1 MKIAFYD
8 TISYDRIWFE
18 PLAKEKGIE
27 IRFLEAKLN
36 KDTVRLSKDCDAVCI
51 FVNDSADKDV
61 IKALDQYG
69 TRAILLRC
77 AGYNNVDIQAAKN
90 KIHVLRVPSY
100 SPEAVAEYTIGLL
113 LTINRKI
120 HRAYNRTREFNFSIH
135 GLMGIDLKG
144 KTAGV
149 IGTGRIGQMTM
160 DILKGLKMN
169 ILAYDVYP
177 NPNLD
182 VRYVELTELFEKSDV
197 ITLHCPLTR
206 ETKYIIDKK
215 AIKRMKEGV
224 ILLNTSR
231 GGLIQT
237 KDLIEALEQ
246 GKFAGVGL
254 DVFEEEEEFFFEDCS
269 DQIITK
275 DAVIKLTSYPN
286 VILTSHQGFFTQ
298 EAMKQIAEVTLQN
311 AQDLMENRKGENG
324 LYDNEIRE

>member
-1 MKIAFYD
+1 
-8 TISYDRIWFE
+8 
-18 PLAKEKGIE
+18 
-27 IRFLEAKLN
+27 
-36 KDTVRLSKDCDAVCI
+36 
-51 FVNDSADKDV
+51 
-61 IKALDQYG
+61 
-69 TRAILLRC
+69 
-77 AGYNNVDIQAAKN
+77 
-90 KIHVLRVPSY
+90 
-100 SPEAVAEYTIGLL
+100 
-113 LTINRKI
+113 
-120 HRAYNRTREFNFSIH
+120 
-135 GLMGIDLKG
+135 
-144 KTAGV
+144 
-149 IGTGRIGQMTM
+149 
-160 DILKGLKMN
+160 
-169 ILAYDVYP
+169 
-177 NPNLD
+177 
-182 VRYVELTELFEKSDV
+182 
-197 ITLHCPLTR
+197 
-206 ETKYIIDKK
+206 
-215 AIKRMKEGV
+215 MKEGV

>member
-1 MKIAFYD
+1 
-8 TISYDRIWFE
+8 
-18 PLAKEKGIE
+18 
-27 IRFLEAKLN
+27 
-36 KDTVRLSKDCDAVCI
+36 
-51 FVNDSADKDV
+51 
-61 IKALDQYG
+61 
-69 TRAILLRC
+69 
-77 AGYNNVDIQAAKN
+77 
-90 KIHVLRVPSY
+90 
-100 SPEAVAEYTIGLL
+100 
-113 LTINRKI
+113 
-120 HRAYNRTREFNFSIH
+120 
-135 GLMGIDLKG
+135 
-144 KTAGV
+144 
-149 IGTGRIGQMTM
+149 MTM

-169 ILAYDVYP
+169 ILAYDGYP

>member
-1 MKIAFYD
+1 M
-8 TISYDRIWFE
+8 
-18 PLAKEKGIE
+18 IE
-27 IRFLEAKLN
+27 SGLN
-36 KDTVRLSKDCDAVCI
+36 RLQRKCAGLQVLSPNAKDCDAVCI